1 MWLGEKPD
9 VSFKF
14 IQTGSVLKGKMYGDY
29 ESTPFAGTVSGDL
42 VTFIVNAQEQAGNQ
56 INDTRLRF
64 TGKLKDGEQELY
76 RERESSTNAGDG
88 GLVHIKNNT
97 KQLLR
102 LKRLP

>member
-1 MWLGEKPD
+1 
-9 VSFKF
+9 
-14 IQTGSVLKGKMYGDY
+14 MYGDY
-29 ESTPFAGTVSGDL
+29 ESTPLTGTVVGEL

-64 TGKLKDGEQELY
+64 TGRLKDGELELF

-88 GLVHIKNNT
+88 GLVQIKNNT
-97 KQLLR
+97 KQTLH